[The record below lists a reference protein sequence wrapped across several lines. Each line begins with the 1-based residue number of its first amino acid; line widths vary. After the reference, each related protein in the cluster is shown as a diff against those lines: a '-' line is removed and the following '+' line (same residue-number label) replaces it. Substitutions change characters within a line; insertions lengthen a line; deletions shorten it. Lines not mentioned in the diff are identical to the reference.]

1 MVQLVSFD
9 IWGTLLRSNA
19 AYRKLQRKVIR
30 DAIGFTGTPKEFHT
44 LAREVY
50 AEIDRDTEQS
60 GRHFGMTERLLRIT
74 ARSGTTM
81 PSQEALV
88 GVKSELTEL
97 QRAHMP
103 HMTEPGLP
111 ELFRTLKASGKLL
124 AVICNTNMTDG
135 AVVHEALAHHGLA
148 PYLDE
153 EIYSNE
159 IGIAKPDP
167 QIFAALAQRFQIDRE
182 QIVHVGDN
190 PITDVQGAT
199 TSGFGAILYDR
210 RQRVPQSSAV
220 IWRHDDLPPLLG

>member
-1 MVQLVSFD
+1 MQLVSFD
-9 IWGTLLRSNA
+9 VWGTLLRSNA
-19 AYRKLQRKVIR
+19 TYRKLQRQVIR
-30 DAIGFTGTPKEFHT
+30 DAVGFTGTPKQFHT
-44 LAREVY
+44 LARQVY

-60 GRHFGMTERLLRIT
+60 GCHFGMAERLVRIT
-74 ARSGTTM
+74 SRSDATM
-81 PSQEALV
+81 PSRKALV
-88 GVKSELTEL
+88 AVKSELTEL

-148 PYLDE
+148 SYLDE

-167 QIFAALAQRFQIDRE
+167 QIFAALAQRVQVDRE

-199 TSGFGAILYDR
+199 ASGFSAILYDR
-210 RQRVPQSSAV
+210 RQRVPQSSDV
-220 IWRHDDLPPLLG
+220 IWHYDDLPPLLG